1 MEKLRMDSLVIT
13 DSETSAAFVISDE
26 EIVVVGGDRDPE
38 ARLVAVVGNKGAVAA
53 EIDGE
58 VEKRL
63 DGGTKVYVLDG
74 SVWFEEE

>member
-26 EIVVVGGDRDPE
+26 EIVVVGGDRNPE